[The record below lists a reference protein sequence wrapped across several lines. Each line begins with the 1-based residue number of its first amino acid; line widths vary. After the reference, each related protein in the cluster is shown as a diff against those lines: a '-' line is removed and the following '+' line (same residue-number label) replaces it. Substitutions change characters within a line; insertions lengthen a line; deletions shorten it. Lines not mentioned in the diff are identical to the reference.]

1 MEGNVKPELTTMTV
15 EFPEE
20 YRDAAQFRFVATT
33 IYIRAHQERLAD
45 IQTAITEAVGK
56 IVRTQPFGSTTLI
69 GNETNVSLKFRSVPE
84 DSMEVTT

>member
-1 MEGNVKPELTTMTV
+1 MEPEITKMTV
-15 EFPEE
+15 GFPEE
-20 YRDAAQFRFVATT
+20 YRDAAQFRFMATT

-69 GNETNVSLKFRSVPE
+69 GNETNVSLKFRPTSEESV
-84 DSMEVTT
+84 EVST